1 MDIDADRAK
10 LLLDDL
16 TLDRIIT
23 AVGETPI
30 KPNRDVLRRD
40 LLLCIGQHS
49 IASGP
54 GRSGFVSRQISRL
67 NSIQKHA
74 KKLVNLLKADDAD
87 VGIIRGVWP
96 INPEC
101 PAHILPQMVILVEKI
116 DKMTGMQGKPGDIAE
131 RTNTRLGTSGSA
143 LQWLTNTLLPA
154 VYFKHFGREAG
165 ISRNLDGTL
174 GGPYIRFAHQV
185 LAEAEIECSD
195 ETVASALHMVKF

>member
-23 AVGETPI
+23 AVGETLT

-74 KKLVNLLKADDAD
+74 KKTRRFTEGRRCRCRNNSWGVVNQ
-87 VGIIRGVWP
+87 P
-96 INPEC
+96 
-101 PAHILPQMVILVEKI
+101 
-116 DKMTGMQGKPGDIAE
+116 
-131 RTNTRLGTSGSA
+131 
-143 LQWLTNTLLPA
+143 
-154 VYFKHFGREAG
+154 
-165 ISRNLDGTL
+165 
-174 GGPYIRFAHQV
+174 
-185 LAEAEIECSD
+185 
-195 ETVASALHMVKF
+195 